1 MKLNKI
7 KREAYYAAIN
17 LFSFWERTFSPV
29 YFFLPTRCLAL
40 CTVPRAVVTVGWQ
53 SSSMHSVMLMSF
65 ESLPLVDDA
74 HADVQVGAMLG
85 TGVFL
90 SFFPFF

>member
-1 MKLNKI
+1 MLRLI
-7 KREAYYAAIN
+7 CFRFGSAH
-17 LFSFWERTFSPV
+17 FCPFT
-29 YFFLPTRCLAL
+29 FFLSTRCLAL

-53 SSSMHSVMLMSF
+53 SSSMHSVMPMSF

-90 SFFPFF
+90 FFFPFFQCSTIEFHRHS